1 MAFLLMLLFSNKV
14 ENKCNNLKTTVFSP
28 SIFLRVKRKIKYKIH
43 NSFETLILTTLVF
56 INVRITQFKKSKMK
70 KI

>member
-1 MAFLLMLLFSNKV
+1 LAFLLMLLFSNKV
-14 ENKCNNLKTTVFSP
+14 ENKCNEPKNYCVQSKY
-28 SIFLRVKRKIKYKIH
+28 FLRVKRKIKYKIH